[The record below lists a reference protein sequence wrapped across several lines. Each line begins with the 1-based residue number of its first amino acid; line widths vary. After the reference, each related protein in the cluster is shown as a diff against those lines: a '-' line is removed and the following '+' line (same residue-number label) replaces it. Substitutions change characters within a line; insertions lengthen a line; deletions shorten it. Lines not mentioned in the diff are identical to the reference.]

1 MKVNV
6 GDVVRTPS
14 GHYGIVVSMLPNY
27 GEASLYCLWLR
38 DNGKKILSGFE
49 LNNSEMSDSV
59 KIIETIS
66 SDDITNI
73 IINLN
78 KVYK

>member
-1 MKVNV
+1 MKVKV
-6 GDVVRTPS
+6 GDVVKLPD
-14 GHYGIVVSMLPNY
+14 GHYGIVVSMSPDK

-38 DNGKKILSGFE
+38 DNGKNILSGFE
-49 LNNSEMSDSV
+49 LNNSQMSDRV

-66 SDDITNI
+66 SDDISNI